1 MADDADEPGDLPD
14 GDPTLALFD
23 RQMRRE
29 ARPDHALARVEA
41 AGCVVRQIAP
51 GEMWNG
57 VLWSGLDER
66 SADAAIARQIE
77 AYRAR
82 PDTESFEWKLYS
94 HDRPADLGARLTAAG
109 FTAGDAEALMVAEAG
124 AVAGIPA
131 SLPDGVE
138 VVPVTDADGVE
149 LVAAVHD
156 EAFTVGTGA
165 RVGARL
171 LAQLEAAPDSVLALV
186 AMAGDRPVCAA
197 RIDFTVGTDFAGL
210 WGGGTVAE
218 WRGRGI
224 YRALVAH
231 RAGVAVERG
240 YRYLFVDASDQSRPI
255 LARLGF
261 AQLATTTPYEYR
273 LR

>member
-1 MADDADEPGDLPD
+1 MDMET
-14 GDPTLALFD
+14 TLAHFD

-29 ARPDHALARVEA
+29 ARPDHALARVERV
-41 AGCVVRQIAP
+41 GDVVRQVGP
-51 GEMWNG
+51 GELWNG
-57 VLWSGLDER
+57 VLWSGLDAAG
-66 SADAAIARQIE
+66 ADEAIARQVAE
-77 AYRAR
+77 YGAR
-82 PDTESFEWKLYS
+82 PDVESFEWKLYS
-94 HDRPADLGARLTAAG
+94 HDQPADLGVRLTAAG
-109 FTAGDAEALMVAEAG
+109 FAAEDTEALMVAEA
-124 AVAGIPA
+124 AVVARIAAP
-131 SLPDGVE
+131 LPDGVE
-138 VVPVTDADGVE
+138 LVTVADAAGVD

-156 EAFTVGTGA
+156 EAFAVGTGP
-165 RVGARL
+165 RIKARL
-171 LAQLEAAPDSVLALV
+171 LAQLEVAPESLQVLL

-197 RIDFTVGTDFAGL
+197 RMDFNEGTDFAGL

-231 RAGVAVERG
+231 RARVAVERG

-273 LR
+273 VR